1 MMALR
6 LQKVKGS
13 AYWLQFNLSVT
24 WMSVFNSMTSNSCL
38 DISLKTSNLN
48 FKVEQEEKSE
58 IQQSQWDSPSGNQ
71 EDIF

>member
-1 MMALR
+1 
-6 LQKVKGS
+6 
-13 AYWLQFNLSVT
+13 
-24 WMSVFNSMTSNSCL
+24 MTSNSCL

-71 EDIF
+71 EGIF